1 MSDKDGGSNT
11 KWQNLIIAFEDF
23 INARLKLTGGKYS
36 CDIVS
41 VLYHTGSALV
51 VSQ

>member
-1 MSDKDGGSNT
+1 MKDKDGGTRS
-11 KWQNLIIAFEDF
+11 KWHNLMIAFEEF

-41 VLYHTGSALV
+41 VLYHTGSVLP